1 MFEKIREE
9 EKVPT
14 DWKEGYLVKLL
25 RKGDISNCSNYRGI
39 ALLSVPGKVFNRFIL
54 GRLKDE
60 MDPKLRHQRAGFRR

>member
-14 DWKEGYLVKLL
+14 DWKEGYLVKLQ

-39 ALLSVPGKVFNRFIL
+39 ALLSVPGKVFKRIIL
-54 GRLKDE
+54 GRLKNE
-60 MDPKLRHQRAGFRR
+60 MDPKLRDQ